1 MNGIDKITQR
11 IGADTQ
17 AEIDRILADAA
28 VQAEAAADKFRTQAE
43 AEDRDLLAKS
53 ERAAAEREE
62 RLVSAAQ
69 MEARKTLLTAKQ
81 EMVERAYQRALEK
94 LRSLPQEQ
102 YVELLAALLVRASST
117 GREEVVFSPEDR
129 EGAGKAAV
137 ARANELLAK
146 EAAPELP
153 LGDGVVAN
161 LLNKVAAG
169 VSAFAQGT
177 AMLAVS
183 EETRASRS
191 TAPLTPWCARSGS
204 RPPARWRSC
213 CSRRR
218 EEGGVGLAK
227 TIKDTD
233 YLVISARVKA
243 LETGLLTAERM
254 EQILDAKS
262 GEDAGK
268 LLQEWGY
275 PQLDPRRP
283 EAMDAALS
291 AVREATLA
299 DLAEGTPDARYIDLF
314 KVKYD
319 YHNVKALL
327 KAEAVGTAPDRMLM
341 DMGRVSTAELAEAVR
356 SRELDG
362 LPETLAAAVAEAR
375 EVLDT
380 TRDPQ
385 LSDIVLDRWC
395 YRDMAALAE
404 ETGSA
409 FLRGYVAVQVDAVNL
424 RTAVRTLRMGKGAD
438 FLLGALLEG
447 GDLAPDAVAKA
458 ASSGAAGLREL
469 YGATRFRD
477 AAEAGA
483 EALKGGPLTAF
494 EKLCDDAVGDY
505 LAGAQ
510 SVPFGEAPLVSY
522 LAARETEYTNLR
534 ILLMGRAA
542 GIDPAVIRTRLRASY
557 V

>member
-1 MNGIDKITQR
+1 M
-11 IGADTQ
+11 
-17 AEIDRILADAA
+17 
-28 VQAEAAADKFRTQAE
+28 
-43 AEDRDLLAKS
+43 
-53 ERAAAEREE
+53 
-62 RLVSAAQ
+62 
-69 MEARKTLLTAKQ
+69 
-81 EMVERAYQRALEK
+81 
-94 LRSLPQEQ
+94 
-102 YVELLAALLVRASST
+102 
-117 GREEVVFSPEDR
+117 
-129 EGAGKAAV
+129 
-137 ARANELLAK
+137 
-146 EAAPELP
+146 
-153 LGDGVVAN
+153 
-161 LLNKVAAG
+161 
-169 VSAFAQGT
+169 
-177 AMLAVS
+177 
-183 EETRASRS
+183 
-191 TAPLTPWCARSGS
+191 
-204 RPPARWRSC
+204 
-213 CSRRR
+213 
-218 EEGGVGLAK
+218 AK

-275 PQLDPRRP
+275 PQLDAPAAGGHGRGIVRRAGGHLGRLGGG
-283 EAMDAALS
+283 E
-291 AVREATLA
+291 RR
-299 DLAEGTPDARYIDLF
+299 TPRYIDLF

-362 LPETLAAAVAEAR
+362 LPETLAAAVVEAR

>member
-1 MNGIDKITQR
+1 M
-11 IGADTQ
+11 
-17 AEIDRILADAA
+17 
-28 VQAEAAADKFRTQAE
+28 
-43 AEDRDLLAKS
+43 
-53 ERAAAEREE
+53 
-62 RLVSAAQ
+62 
-69 MEARKTLLTAKQ
+69 
-81 EMVERAYQRALEK
+81 
-94 LRSLPQEQ
+94 
-102 YVELLAALLVRASST
+102 
-117 GREEVVFSPEDR
+117 
-129 EGAGKAAV
+129 
-137 ARANELLAK
+137 
-146 EAAPELP
+146 
-153 LGDGVVAN
+153 
-161 LLNKVAAG
+161 
-169 VSAFAQGT
+169 
-177 AMLAVS
+177 
-183 EETRASRS
+183 
-191 TAPLTPWCARSGS
+191 
-204 RPPARWRSC
+204 
-213 CSRRR
+213 
-218 EEGGVGLAK
+218 AK

-362 LPETLAAAVAEAR
+362 LPETLAAAVVEAR

-385 LSDIVLDRWC
+385 LSDI
-395 YRDMAALAE
+395 
-404 ETGSA
+404 
-409 FLRGYVAVQVDAVNL
+409 
-424 RTAVRTLRMGKGAD
+424 
-438 FLLGALLEG
+438 LLGALLEG

>member
-1 MNGIDKITQR
+1 M
-11 IGADTQ
+11 
-17 AEIDRILADAA
+17 
-28 VQAEAAADKFRTQAE
+28 
-43 AEDRDLLAKS
+43 
-53 ERAAAEREE
+53 
-62 RLVSAAQ
+62 
-69 MEARKTLLTAKQ
+69 
-81 EMVERAYQRALEK
+81 
-94 LRSLPQEQ
+94 
-102 YVELLAALLVRASST
+102 
-117 GREEVVFSPEDR
+117 
-129 EGAGKAAV
+129 
-137 ARANELLAK
+137 
-146 EAAPELP
+146 
-153 LGDGVVAN
+153 
-161 LLNKVAAG
+161 
-169 VSAFAQGT
+169 
-177 AMLAVS
+177 
-183 EETRASRS
+183 
-191 TAPLTPWCARSGS
+191 
-204 RPPARWRSC
+204 
-213 CSRRR
+213 
-218 EEGGVGLAK
+218 AK

-409 FLRGYVAVQVDAVNL
+409 FLRGGRRCGRCAWERG
-424 RTAVRTLRMGKGAD
+424 RTSSWARCWRGETSLRMQWQRPPPAGPRACGSST
-438 FLLGALLEG
+438 
-447 GDLAPDAVAKA
+447 APPV
-458 ASSGAAGLREL
+458 S
-469 YGATRFRD
+469 ATPRRQ
-477 AAEAGA
+477 GQR
-483 EALKGGPLTAF
+483 P
-494 EKLCDDAVGDY
+494 
-505 LAGAQ
+505 
-510 SVPFGEAPLVSY
+510 
-522 LAARETEYTNLR
+522 
-534 ILLMGRAA
+534 
-542 GIDPAVIRTRLRASY
+542 
-557 V
+557 